1 MARVRE
7 LTSGR
12 PLPLILTFA
21 LPLLLGNMLQQLYSV
36 VDAVIVGRF
45 LGIEALAAVGASSSV
60 IFLVLGFCNGC
71 GCGFAIPVA
80 QSFGARDYGRMRS
93 QIRHGFILA
102 SVIGF
107 TLAVAA
113 SWLTASILHWMA
125 TPEDI
130 FHDAWIYLLITF
142 IGIPLTF
149 FYGLLAAVIRALGD
163 SRTPFLFLVLSTT
176 LNIILD
182 FVTVVF
188 LGLGVLGVGLS
199 TLTAQGVSA
208 FLCWWYMK
216 KNYPI
221 LRYESD
227 SEKKING
234 FMVRHLLWVGI
245 PMGLQFSITAIGSM
259 VMQGANNALG
269 TACVAAYTTA
279 IRIKMVFL
287 TVLESTG
294 IAMATYQGQ
303 NLGARKISRLGSGI
317 LSALLLGL
325 IYCVA
330 AFLVLFFGA
339 RLLSS
344 AFMDGSQTEVLDLST
359 HFLRVNISFFPFLGL
374 LVIHRYSIQGLGH
387 TNLAMLSGVM
397 EMIARILVSVL
408 LVPYFAFEAI
418 CYCDPAAWI
427 TACLFVIPAFWL
439 IYRRLKRKYPETPS
453 SSLC

>member
-1 MARVRE
+1 MAKVRE
-7 LTSGR
+7 LTQGR
-12 PLPLILTFA
+12 PLPLILSFA

-36 VDAVIVGRF
+36 VDAIIVGRF

-80 QSFGARDYGRMRS
+80 QSFGARDYSRMRS
-93 QIRHGFILA
+93 LIRHGFILTI
-102 SVIGF
+102 VIGLS
-107 TLAVAA
+107 LAVV
-113 SWLTASILHWMA
+113 SSVLTATILHWMA

-130 FHDAWIYLLITF
+130 FHDAWLYLLITF

-163 SRTPFLFLVLSTT
+163 SRTPFLFLLLSTS
-176 LNIILD
+176 LNILLD
-182 FVTVVF
+182 LLTVVL
-188 LGLGVLGVGLS
+188 LGMGVLGVGLS
-199 TLTAQGVSA
+199 TLIAQGLSA
-208 FLCWWYMK
+208 FLCWWYMNR
-216 KNYPI
+216 NYPI
-221 LRYESD
+221 LEYAS
-227 SEKKING
+227 SEEKAIQG
-234 FMVRHLLWVGI
+234 RMVRHLLWIGI

-279 IRIKMVFL
+279 MRIKMVFL

-303 NLGARKISRLGSGI
+303 NLGAGKISRLRSGL
-317 LSALLLGL
+317 LSALFLGL
-325 IYCVA
+325 VYCAA

-339 RLLSS
+339 RLISS
-344 AFMDGSQTEVLDLST
+344 AFMDPSQTQVLDLSA

-374 LVIHRYSIQGLGH
+374 LVIHRYSIQGLGY

-427 TACLFVIPAFWL
+427 TATLFVGPAFWI
-439 IYRRLKRKYPETPS
+439 IYRNLKRKCQESVQPS
-453 SSLC
+453 LD